1 MKKII
6 TVTALLIAVC
16 LFAGIVCA
24 SPNVL
29 TPEGYTVNQNYTQV
43 DKETT
48 ILGVPAVATSVV
60 MENGTDNITV
70 TTFVPSKEIDLSPA
84 GASVYKNI
92 SSKEGIFEEKNGR
105 FIFSYV
111 EEGELIQI
119 DSPAEKL
126 IEKVIG

>member
-1 MKKII
+1 MKKIV
-6 TVTALLIAVC
+6 TVAALLIAVC
-16 LFAGIVCA
+16 LLAGIVCA

-29 TPEGYTVNQNYTQV
+29 TPEGYTVNQDYTQE
-43 DKETT
+43 DKNTT

-70 TTFVPSKEIDLSPA
+70 TTFVPSKEINLSPA

-111 EEGELIQI
+111 EEGQLIQI
-119 DSPAEKL
+119 DSPAENL